1 MSKLRLILVTIFVLL
16 LSSCGNVQE
25 PIAVLIAEDGTKYN
39 VMGKKNLIFKNDRM
53 LVITYISPN
62 LSNASLRNKEFEDL
76 YAITANNLS
85 PDSKYDY
92 IALVAMEKQNKK
104 FGINKNSGYRDRR
117 KFSEV
122 MLLRK
127 GGS

>member
-1 MSKLRLILVTIFVLL
+1 VLL

>member
-1 MSKLRLILVTIFVLL
+1 
-16 LSSCGNVQE
+16 
-25 PIAVLIAEDGTKYN
+25 
-39 VMGKKNLIFKNDRM
+39 
-53 LVITYISPN
+53 
-62 LSNASLRNKEFEDL
+62 LRNKEFEDL

>member
-1 MSKLRLILVTIFVLL
+1 MNKLRLILVTIFVLL

-25 PIAVLIAEDGTKYN
+25 PVAVLIAEDGTKYN

-62 LSNASLRNKEFEDL
+62 LSDASLRNKEFEDL
-76 YAITANNLS
+76 YTITANNLS
-85 PDSKYDY
+85 SDSKYDY

-122 MLLRK
+122 ILLRK
-127 GGS
+127 GG